1 MCTPRAFPVELTVT
15 GAADCVAAGVE
26 LSAYRV
32 VQEALTNVIKHA
44 GMTSAVDVNVRYL
57 PGLLEV
63 EVVDDGRG
71 AAGSTNGAEGSGH
84 GHVGMRE
91 RVEVWGGD
99 LAVGPVSGGGYRVRA
114 TLPFG
119 DTE

>member
-1 MCTPRAFPVELTVT
+1 
-15 GAADCVAAGVE
+15 
-26 LSAYRV
+26 
-32 VQEALTNVIKHA
+32 
-44 GMTSAVDVNVRYL
+44 
-57 PGLLEV
+57 
-63 EVVDDGRG
+63 
-71 AAGSTNGAEGSGH
+71 
-84 GHVGMRE
+84 MRE